1 MVPHMATNPPALNP
15 NIRAEMARSGI
26 NQAVLAQRLGMS
38 QSALSRRFTS
48 ESEWTVG
55 ELVRAAEVLGCPLRA
70 LLPEV
75 AA

>member
-1 MVPHMATNPPALNP
+1 MGNPLPNLNG

-26 NQAVLAQRLGMS
+26 TQGILASRLDMS
-38 QSALSRRFTS
+38 QSAISRRLIGDAD
-48 ESEWTVG
+48 WTVD